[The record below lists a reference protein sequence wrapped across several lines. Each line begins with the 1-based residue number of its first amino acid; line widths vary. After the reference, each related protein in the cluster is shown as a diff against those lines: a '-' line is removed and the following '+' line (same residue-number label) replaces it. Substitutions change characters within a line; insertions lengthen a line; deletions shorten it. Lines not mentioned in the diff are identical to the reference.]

1 MRALGAAVAV
11 LSVGLLSA
19 CSAGSTASNVGRIEP
34 DSVVVGTTSPPAS
47 LDFTTTGGAAIPQ
60 ALMNNVYETLV
71 LIDDTGQPQP
81 LLAESWDVNED
92 RTEYVFHLK
101 DGVTF
106 SNGEKFSADTAA
118 FSINYVREEWTNGLA
133 KQMDPV
139 KDVEVVDPLL
149 SLIHI

>member
-106 SNGEKFSADTAA
+106 SNGEKFSA
-118 FSINYVREEWTNGLA
+118 
-133 KQMDPV
+133 
-139 KDVEVVDPLL
+139 
-149 SLIHI
+149 

>member
-81 LLAESWDVNED
+81 L
-92 RTEYVFHLK
+92 
-101 DGVTF
+101 
-106 SNGEKFSADTAA
+106 
-118 FSINYVREEWTNGLA
+118 
-133 KQMDPV
+133 
-139 KDVEVVDPLL
+139 